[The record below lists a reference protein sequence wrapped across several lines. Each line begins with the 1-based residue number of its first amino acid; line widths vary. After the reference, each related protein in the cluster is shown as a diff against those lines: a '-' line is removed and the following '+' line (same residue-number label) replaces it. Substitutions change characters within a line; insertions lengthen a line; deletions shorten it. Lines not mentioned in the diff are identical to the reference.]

1 MVKKSTKIVAVIMA
15 FICFL
20 NLKHTV
26 LAEEIAQ
33 RIGGAYISDETY
45 VDSNDYIEF
54 LRIKEKDATGVQ
66 TRAGMQ
72 TILAYNNIRHILK
85 NFL

>member
-1 MVKKSTKIVAVIMA
+1 M
-15 FICFL
+15 
-20 NLKHTV
+20 

-85 NFL
+85 NLL